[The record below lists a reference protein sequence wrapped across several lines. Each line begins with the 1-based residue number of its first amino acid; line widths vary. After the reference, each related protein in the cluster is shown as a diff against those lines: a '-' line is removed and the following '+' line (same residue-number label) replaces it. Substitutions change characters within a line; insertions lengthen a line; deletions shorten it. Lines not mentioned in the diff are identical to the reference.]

1 MLCGNCKNSSDHCV
15 ITVLANSNGST
26 FFLHKGLVQEPKLSD
41 EMSDVVLQ
49 DSDKDNDLKLLLP
62 FPMDGL

>member
-1 MLCGNCKNSSDHCV
+1 MLCSNSKNTSDHCV

-41 EMSDVVLQ
+41 EMSDVILQ
-49 DSDKDNDLKLLLP
+49 DSGKGNDPELLLP
-62 FPMDGL
+62 IPMDGM